1 MKGLQRMGL
10 RSVLFDKFCVSRLLA
25 SAMVAMMVLVPAF
38 AAADN
43 GCNDEEN
50 NRITPVLA
58 LCSAHAYNIREVGNP
73 GSDSQKQ
80 LMRDVVALKSTV
92 MMQQMYKQYQFLEAT
107 VSRLKTQL
115 EREIL
120 TSKLE
125 VAGASSGGASKSST
139 TGINAGVDGAENC
152 RTGTTEDV
160 MNCLNRNL
168 NRIVTAINNSDL
180 GAARRQI
187 ETDRNTLNMYSQ
199 FTNANMPS
207 ACTSMLDKCED
218 LEYNRNDMNECV
230 DYMRVCITRNLEEIN
245 QPAYNVFNPFA
256 VN

>member
-1 MKGLQRMGL
+1 
-10 RSVLFDKFCVSRLLA
+10 
-25 SAMVAMMVLVPAF
+25 
-38 AAADN
+38 
-43 GCNDEEN
+43 
-50 NRITPVLA
+50 
-58 LCSAHAYNIREVGNP
+58 
-73 GSDSQKQ
+73 
-80 LMRDVVALKSTV
+80 
-92 MMQQMYKQYQFLEAT
+92 
-107 VSRLKTQL
+107 
-115 EREIL
+115 
-120 TSKLE
+120 
-125 VAGASSGGASKSST
+125 
-139 TGINAGVDGAENC
+139 
-152 RTGTTEDV
+152 

-168 NRIVTAINNSDL
+168 NRLVTAINNSDL

-187 ETDRNTLNMYSQ
+187 EEGRNTLNMYSQ